1 MGSDLE
7 FYLGIGGCLLFVLVV
22 IYYGNIENKS
32 DEKKLRNKMNDGT
45 LEWKDFNKAYHNI
58 VNKHLI
64 DELHNFLEEKDK
76 IERRDKEIILK
87 RIENEKDEQNKILAE
102 EFKKNKL
109 YGADDRLKII
119 LNEFGNLTNV
129 CFECDGNK
137 SRIWKLNEKIIEL
150 RCEFCENKMKYFNKD
165 FESFEFAS
173 IINAIEDYRLLG
185 DKRWENKYIKQISL
199 VDTNDDYWKIKNHPK
214 YSAFVIKNS
223 LKNIKDTIEKSN
235 RKISQAVKDKVWNR
249 DRGKC
254 VECGS
259 NENLEFDHI
268 IPHSKG
274 GANTYRNIQLLCESC
289 NRSKSNKIG

>member
-7 FYLGIGGCLLFVLVV
+7 FYLGIGGCLLFILVV
-22 IYYGNIENKS
+22 FIFGES
-32 DEKKLRNKMNDGT
+32 
-45 LEWKDFNKAYHNI
+45 
-58 VNKHLI
+58 
-64 DELHNFLEEKDK
+64 EEK
-76 IERRDKEIILK
+76 IERKREDKEKAVKKQLEEEQRERENIEIK
-87 RIENEKDEQNKILAE
+87 RDEQNKILAE

-129 CFECDGNK
+129 CFKCEGNK

-185 DKRWENKYIKQISL
+185 NKRWENKYIKQISL
-199 VDTNDDYWKIKNHPK
+199 VDNGNDDYWEIKKPPK
-214 YSAFVIKNS
+214 YSAFIIKNS
-223 LKNIKDTIEKSN
+223 IKNIKDTIEKSN
-235 RKISQAVKDKVWNR
+235 RKISQVVKDKVWNR
-249 DRGKC
+249 DEGKC

-274 GANTYRNIQLLCESC
+274 GANTYRNVQLLCESC